1 MAKVGLVVGVEG
13 DVTGLRKLSRDVTAE
28 LEKVRG
34 QVNNV
39 GSMMTAAMAM
49 PLVGMVRSLLDARE
63 NARQLG
69 IELATPFSGQLMQA
83 QIDAEMRRMEFGKSL
98 GELYAPQMSQQV
110 ARKQEVELAQVS
122 QAMAPS
128 DFERGITSFFS
139 NLTQPLVYLGQE
151 VKRIGMV
158 AAGEDVGGYEMQRV
172 NLEQE
177 RALAIMTGQG
187 NVGQLNA
194 MIERLDRLIANT
206 QGPR

>member
-128 DFERGITSFFS
+128 DFEKGITSFFS

>member
-1 MAKVGLVVGVEG
+1 MAKAGLVVGVEG

-49 PLVGMVRSLLDARE
+49 PIVGMVRGLLDARQQ
-63 NARQLG
+63 ARELG
-69 IELATPFSGQLMQA
+69 VELATPFSGEMIQA
-83 QIDAEMRRMEFGKSL
+83 QIDAQMRQMEFAKNLGKQY
-98 GELYAPQMSQQV
+98 GGQMSEMI
-110 ARKQEVELAQVS
+110 ARKQDIEIAQVS

-128 DFERGITSFFS
+128 DFEKGITSFFS
-139 NLTQPLVYLGQE
+139 NLTQPLVYVGQE
-151 VKRIGMV
+151 LKRIGMV
-158 AAGEDVGGYEMQRV
+158 AAGEDVKGYEMQRV

-194 MIERLDRLIANT
+194 MIQRLDTLISNT
-206 QGPR
+206 KGTR

>member
-1 MAKVGLVVGVEG
+1 
-13 DVTGLRKLSRDVTAE
+13 LSRDVTAE

-128 DFERGITSFFS
+128 DFEKGITSFFS

>member
-110 ARKQEVELAQVS
+110 TRKQEVELAQVS

-128 DFERGITSFFS
+128 DFEKGITSFFS